1 MNKLE
6 AMSTFVRVVERGSFS
21 AVARELQSSQP
32 NISKLIRALELS
44 LGGRLFARSTRRLS
58 LTDEGQ
64 RYYAEC
70 RQILAAVD
78 AAEHSFKS
86 GQEEIAGPLC
96 VGASVSFGRTW
107 LAPRL
112 RAFLEQHRGIQI
124 HLQLNDKNEDLLGE
138 GIDVAFRF
146 GALHD
151 SSLVARRVGDMPRAL
166 YASPAYVAQHGAPRT
181 PAELTAHNC
190 LVFTLLPT
198 RNAWTFAQPQGK
210 QRKGQ
215 RGNERGS
222 TTVAVQGNATSNSS
236 EAIREMVLA
245 GMGISLSPAWQFADD
260 LAQGRVVQLL
270 PDYVAP
276 ALAIHAVFSGH
287 RQSARVAAF
296 VDYIIASMPPAS

>member
-32 NISKLIRALELS
+32 NISKLIRALELT
-44 LGGRLFARSTRRLS
+44 LGGRLFARSTRRLA

-96 VGASVSFGRTW
+96 VGTSVSFGRTW

-112 RAFLEQHRGIQI
+112 RAFLEQHRGIRV

-151 SSLVARRVGDMPRAL
+151 SSLVARRVGDMPRAVF
-166 YASPAYVAQHGAPRT
+166 ASPAYVAQHGAPRT
-181 PAELTAHNC
+181 PAELIAHNC
-190 LVFTLLPT
+190 LVFTMLPT
-198 RNAWTFAQPQGK
+198 RNAWTFAKARGK
-210 QRKGQ
+210 PVKAKRDS
-215 RGNERGS
+215 ES
-222 TTVAVQGNATSNSS
+222 TTVSVNGNATSNSS

-296 VDYIIASMPPAS
+296 VDYIIASMPGSA

>member
-6 AMSTFVRVVERGSFS
+6 AMSAFVRVVERGSFS
-21 AVARELQSSQP
+21 SVARELQSSQP
-32 NISKLIRALELS
+32 NISKLIRALELA
-44 LGGRLFARSTRRLS
+44 LGGRLFARSTRRLA

-96 VGASVSFGRTW
+96 IGASVSFGRTW

-112 RAFLEQHRGIQI
+112 RAFLEQHRGIRI
-124 HLQLNDKNEDLLGE
+124 HLQLSDKNEDLLGE

-151 SSLVARRVGDMPRAL
+151 SSLVARRVGDMPRAVF
-166 YASPAYVAQHGAPRT
+166 ASPAYVAQHGAPRT

-198 RNAWTFAQPQGK
+198 RNAWTFAQARGK
-210 QRKGQ
+210 RD
-215 RGNERGS
+215 NES
-222 TTVAVQGNATSNSS
+222 TTVSVSGSATSNSS

-270 PDYVAP
+270 PDYVVP
-276 ALAIHAVFSGH
+276 ALAIRAVFSGH

-296 VDYIIASMPPAS
+296 VDYIIASMPATA